1 MPIATDPLS
10 RSFFA
15 LADPTRRRLLEL
27 LGHGSASV
35 NDLAGQ
41 FDMSR
46 PAISQHLRV
55 LEDAGLIS
63 RTRAGQFRTCE
74 LRPEGLSEAESW
86 VINHRA
92 AWQARFDRLDEAI
105 RDLTEP
111 EAPASGHPTRG
122 QALPAHPEEES

>member
-27 LGHGSASV
+27 LGRGTASV
-35 NDLAGQ
+35 NELAER

-46 PAISQHLRV
+46 PAISQHLKV

-63 RTRAGQFRTCE
+63 RTKAGQYRTCE
-74 LRPEGLSEAESW
+74 LRPEGLSEAEAW
-86 VINHRA
+86 VIEHRA
-92 AWQARFDRLDEAI
+92 LWQARFDQLDEVI
-105 RDLTEP
+105 
-111 EAPASGHPTRG
+111 RG
-122 QALPAHPEEES
+122 QQLPAHREEEL